1 MTYKFK
7 LMDFVTKDGYFD
19 DVATVKLG
27 IRFGLLK
34 EKYNIDYQVIFDTKD
49 PDHCTI
55 VTES

>member
-7 LMDFVTKDGYFD
+7 IMDFVKDGFFD
-19 DVATVKLG
+19 VDAAGKLG

-34 EKYNIDYQVIFDTKD
+34 DNYDIDYQIIFDTKD
-49 PDHCTI
+49 PYHFTI

>member
-7 LMDFVTKDGYFD
+7 LMDFVTKDGFF
-19 DVATVKLG
+19 DVAASEKVG

-34 EKYNIDYQVIFDTKD
+34 EKYDIDYQVIFDTKD
-49 PDHCTI
+49 PDHITI

>member
-7 LMDFVTKDGYFD
+7 LMDFVKDGFFD
-19 DVATVKLG
+19 VDAAGKLG

-34 EKYNIDYQVIFDTKD
+34 ANYDIDYQVIFDTKD
-49 PDHCTI
+49 PYHFTI